1 MTTRTMQSRD
11 VETFEE
17 QLATLLEKLE
27 ELENRRSECLQDL
40 TQNASEQEQEFGTK
54 PKQYWEKVTR
64 YEVFEERLDEAI
76 THVKHAYD
84 IFCDD
89 LPRVLP

>member
-17 QLATLLEKLE
+17 QLAALLEKLE
-27 ELENRRSECLQDL
+27 DLDNWRGECLQDL

-54 PKQYWEKVTR
+54 PRLYGETVAR
-64 YEVFEERLDEAI
+64 YEVFEEHLDEAI
-76 THVKHAYD
+76 THIKHAYD

-89 LPRVLP
+89 LPRMLP